1 VAQHNLFA
9 GDDIMKGALVSKL
22 SWSFVCLSFV
32 ALPATAASLAVVN
45 AASYSAALAPG
56 SIATAFGSDL
66 AVGTGAGTTVT
77 VRDSTGTVNSAA
89 LLYAYPQQIAF
100 VIAASSALGS
110 ATITVTSGDGTVST
124 TTVQIAAVAPGLF
137 SANATGQGVAAAVA
151 VQGTNASLIFTCGSA
166 PLSCTPVPVN
176 VNQTVLELYGTGIR
190 GHSTPVACTIGGVS
204 APVSYAGAQS
214 QYAGLDQVNVAL
226 PATLA
231 NQGTLPIVLTVDGTQ
246 SNTVTMN
253 TGAPVV
259 TANFYVAP
267 DGSDS
272 WSGTLATP
280 NANSSDGPFASIARA
295 QQAVRTLRQS
305 SPNLPLTVM
314 LRQGTYYLPLSPT
327 SPGTLNFTQA
337 DSGAAAAPLT
347 WQNYPGETPV
357 VSGGEPIGAGG
368 LGLTWTNVG
377 GDLWQ
382 VPLPAGMPNF
392 EHLFYNGERRLRSRL
407 ASSAGLGYYM
417 SGGVCYSTA
426 SGQSVALSSCN
437 LGTFFRIASDVPPT
451 GANASC
457 PSVTNSN
464 DTSQSKCLDRF
475 SYDPNDPIAQ
485 WINLNASGSTCGG
498 PASPYPIGD
507 IEVAVFDAWTV
518 DILRVSCLDTTKHII
533 YFTGPAKG
541 NPGVYDFIGPTA
553 GHRYVVDNTR
563 DAFNAARAAGLTG
576 VWFLDRSVTPW
587 LLSYLANSGE
597 NPNTDTVIIPQI
609 QAASSTGGSLVSA
622 VNLSY
627 VDFTGITFE
636 MDAWT
641 IPAAGFGDDENGE
654 NTVPAAIDCE
664 SCQHVTFEAVTVR
677 HTAASGL
684 QIASASGNSG
694 TAASNDTIQ
703 NSAFYDIGSSG
714 IHIGHHPLGSDR
726 AANVVQFVAVGNNVV
741 QGYSRVFADGEGLA
755 QGNGHDISYVHND
768 VSDGYHAGISICNL
782 GCPSVDFKA
791 NGTNILS
798 QYNHIWN
805 VIQGITADG
814 GTLYYNV
821 GLPGGSG
828 TGNRIL
834 SNLLHDVSDSSVID
848 AGVSGS
854 GYGGS
859 GIYLD
864 EQSAGVDV
872 ENNVVFRVTGPAIHL
887 TQGPAAGQPGHTFRN
902 NIFALARTGMFDQQ
916 QPWPQGCGAAPSP
929 QITLANNLFYFDF
942 DDTEGFYVQRGC
954 ADSCGLA
961 YNRFQS
967 FQGNL
972 YWRTDGA
979 FAGDGKAFHVL
990 TRPPAGDAASA
1001 CGSPANP
1008 NSAWTFLTFAQWQTG
1023 SPVVN
1028 GSPLAMNED
1037 PGGTVSVDPG
1047 FGAAALP
1054 GDFLL
1059 TSNPVSGFDYALTND
1074 TIVNA
1079 GRVQPVINP
1088 PTVPHTYPTFYFT
1101 RY

>member
-1 VAQHNLFA
+1 MSRL
-9 GDDIMKGALVSKL
+9 GSLI
-22 SWSFVCLSFV
+22 VCLFFATLS
-32 ALPATAASLAVVN
+32 APAAGLAVVN
-45 AASYSAALAPG
+45 AASYTPSLAPG

-66 AVGTGAGTTVT
+66 AAGTSAGTTVT
-77 VRDSTGTVNSAA
+77 VRDSTGTVNPAT
-89 LLYAYPQQIAF
+89 LLYAYTQQIAF
-100 VIAASSALGS
+100 VIAAGTAVGS
-110 ATITVTSGDGTVST
+110 AAVTVTSGDGTVST
-124 TTVQIAAVAPGLF
+124 ETVQVAAVAPGLF
-137 SANATGQGVAAAVA
+137 SANATGQGVAAAIA
-151 VQGTNASLIFTCGSA
+151 VQGTNASLIFSCGSA
-166 PLSCTPVPVN
+166 PLSCAPVPVN

-190 GHSTPVACTIGGVS
+190 GHSTPVTCTIGGVF
-204 APVSYAGAQS
+204 APVSYAGAQG
-214 QYAGLDQVNVAL
+214 QYAGLDQVNVSL
-226 PATLA
+226 PASLA
-231 NQGTLPIVLTVDGTQ
+231 NQGVLSIVLTVDGTQ
-246 SNTVTMN
+246 SNTVTIN

-259 TANFYVAP
+259 TASFYVAQN
-267 DGSDS
+267 GNDS
-272 WSGTLATP
+272 WNGTLAAP
-280 NANSSDGPFASIARA
+280 NTSSTDGPFASIARA
-295 QQAVRTLRQS
+295 QRAARGLRGS
-305 SPNLPLTVM
+305 RPSLPLTVM

-327 SPGTLNFTQA
+327 NPGTINFTQA
-337 DSGAAAAPLT
+337 DSGAASAPVT

-357 VSGGEPIGAGG
+357 VSGGEPIGTGG
-368 LGLTWTNVG
+368 LGLTWTNVAG
-377 GDLWQ
+377 ALWQ
-382 VPLPAGMPNF
+382 VPLPASTPNF
-392 EHLFYNGERRLRSRL
+392 EYLFYNGERRLRSRL
-407 ASSAGLGYYM
+407 ASSTGLGYYM
-417 SGGVCYSTA
+417 NGGVCYSTVP
-426 SGQSVALSSCN
+426 GQSVALSSCN
-437 LGTFFRIASDVPPT
+437 VGTFFRVASDVPPT

-464 DTSQSKCLDRF
+464 DASQSKCLDRF

-498 PASPYPIGD
+498 PANPYPNGD
-507 IEVAVFDAWTV
+507 IEITIFDAWTV
-518 DILRVSCLDTTKHII
+518 DILRVSCVDTTNHII

-541 NPGVYDFIGPTA
+541 NSGVYNFFGPTA

-587 LLSYLANSGE
+587 ILNYLANSGE
-597 NPNTDTVIIPQI
+597 NPNADTVVIPQV

-627 VDFTGITFE
+627 VNFTGIAFE

-641 IPAAGFGDDENGE
+641 IPAAGFSDDENGE
-654 NTVPAAIDCE
+654 NTLPAAVDCE
-664 SCQHVTFEAVTVR
+664 SCQSVAFDAVTVR
-677 HTAASGL
+677 HTASSGL
-684 QIASASGNSG
+684 QIASMSGNSG
-694 TAASNDTIQ
+694 PPASNDDVQ

-714 IHIGHHPLGSDR
+714 IHIGHHPLGSDQ
-726 AANVVQFVAVGNNVV
+726 ATNVVQFVTIGNNIV

-768 VSDGYHAGISICNL
+768 ITDGYHAGISICNL
-782 GCPSVDFKA
+782 GCPSVNFQA

-805 VIQGITADG
+805 VIQGITSDG
-814 GTLYYNV
+814 GTLYFNV
-821 GLPGGSG
+821 GSAGGSG

-864 EQSAGVDV
+864 AQSAGVDV
-872 ENNVVFRVTGPAIHL
+872 QNNVVFRVTGPAIHL
-887 TQGPAAGQPGHTFRN
+887 TAGPAAGQPGHAFRN

-916 QPWPQGCGAAPSP
+916 QPWAQGCGSAPSP

-942 DDTEGFYVQRGC
+942 DDSEGFYVQLGC
-954 ADSCGLA
+954 ADSCGLP
-961 YNRFQS
+961 YNQFQN

-972 YWRTDGA
+972 YWRTDGG
-979 FAGDGKAFHVL
+979 FAGYSKAFHVL
-990 TRPPAGDAASA
+990 TRPPAGNDASTCSEA
-1001 CGSPANP
+1001 ANP
-1008 NSAWTFLTFAQWQTG
+1008 NSAWTFLTFTKWQTG
-1023 SPVVN
+1023 SPLVN

-1037 PGGTVSVDPG
+1037 LGGSVSVNPG

-1059 TSNPVSGFDYALTND
+1059 ASNPAPGFDYTLTND
-1074 TIVNA
+1074 TILNA
-1079 GRVQPVINP
+1079 GRVQPAINP
-1088 PTVPHTYPTFYFT
+1088 PPVPDTYPTFYFT